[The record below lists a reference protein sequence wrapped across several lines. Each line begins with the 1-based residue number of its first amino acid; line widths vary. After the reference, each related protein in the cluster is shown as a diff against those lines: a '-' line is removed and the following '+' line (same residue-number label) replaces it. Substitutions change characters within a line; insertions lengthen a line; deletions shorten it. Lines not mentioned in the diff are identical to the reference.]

1 MVSPANGTKIGNYR
15 LVQSGEL
22 PHLQGQYL
30 ELLHE
35 PTRARHI
42 HIACP
47 DDNKAFAVAFPT
59 VPQDST
65 GVAHILE
72 HIVLCGSERFP
83 VRDPFFSMIPR
94 SLSTFMNA
102 FTSAD
107 FTCYPFSTRNEKDF
121 YNLLEVYLDATFFPK
136 IEYLAYRQEAWR
148 YQFAELENPR
158 SPLKYE
164 GVVFNEM
171 KGAMSSPSSVMWRAI
186 GKAVFPDLTYAH
198 NSGGDP
204 QYIPD
209 LSWEA
214 LKEFHARHYH
224 PSNAYFFTYGNLAL
238 EETLESIERLALS
251 RFERAPVDL
260 DIPDQPRFS
269 APIRFEAVYPFSPA
283 ESPQKKSQVL
293 LAWLTTHSADSTE
306 MLALRVL
313 ERVLLSNAAS
323 PLRKA
328 LLESGIGEALA
339 DGTGLEDSYREAVF
353 AAGLRGV
360 NPQDAEKIE
369 AITLG
374 VLEEL
379 AQKGLDPAMVDAA
392 LHRLEI
398 ESREVSNVGYPYGL
412 KVFFQLSS
420 AYLKGGEPYCTL
432 QFDADL
438 ARLQE
443 ERAKGPYLENLIRRY
458 LLENPHRATIV
469 LKPDQGLT
477 AQHEAE
483 ERAKLEQI
491 RATLSEE
498 EVQRIIEEAVALKK
512 RQETREDTSVLPT
525 LELSDIPMTLE
536 DVPHTVREVAG
547 ATVGFFPQPTG
558 GITYLDFQ
566 FDVAG
571 LPDPLKDL
579 LPLFAFAV
587 SKMGGGKSDYLEMA
601 ERIEAHTGG
610 VNAAVGLRSQP
621 DNLEG
626 FRASLTLS
634 GKALYRNHLAFFAI
648 LRDLLTDL
656 KWDKAHLKNLLGQL
670 KASFEAR
677 VVQAGHLFSWYLAEA
692 QFGGKHLLQERWE
705 GLSQLA
711 TLKRLAALDEAGLD
725 GLLADLETIR
735 RHLFQNANLRVCVTS
750 EESQLEPLHGMV
762 GDLLATLPEAPA
774 SQSPEV
780 SAPAKPVLEPQART
794 TAVPVAYDAKVWRT
808 VPFEHEDAPALLVL
822 ANLLRSEYL
831 HKEIREKGG
840 AYGGFS
846 VARFENGVFAML
858 SYRDPHVVRTFK
870 VYQEALNFLQSPL
883 QPEKLKEAILAAA
896 GDVDPLLSPDNK
908 GRTRFFSDLAG
919 FTLDKKLEFKKR
931 LLEVT
936 LEDLRRV
943 AGQYLTREAAL
954 AVISS
959 PEKVEEAN
967 RQMGNVF
974 SVKAI

>member
-1 MVSPANGTKIGNYR
+1 MVSSVNGTKIGNYR
-15 LVQSGEL
+15 LVKSGEL

-35 PTRARHI
+35 PTGARHV

-121 YNLLEVYLDATFFPK
+121 YNLLEVYLDATFFPQ
-136 IEYLAYRQEAWR
+136 IEYQAYRQEAWR
-148 YQFAELENPR
+148 YQFAELENPH

-171 KGAMSSPSSVMWRAI
+171 KGARSTPSSLMYRAI
-186 GKAVFPDLTYAH
+186 GQAIFPDLTYAH
-198 NSGGDP
+198 DSGGDP
-204 QYIPD
+204 QFIPD
-209 LSWEA
+209 LTWEA

-224 PSNAYFFTYGNLAL
+224 PSNSYFFTYGNLPL
-238 EETLESIERLALS
+238 QKTLESIERLVLS
-251 RFERAPVDL
+251 RFAQAPVHL

-269 APIRFEAVYPFSPA
+269 DPIRFEAVYPLSPA
-283 ESPQKKSQVL
+283 EHPDKKSQVL
-293 LAWLTTHSADSTE
+293 LAWLTAKSADSTE

-328 LLESGIGEALA
+328 LLESQIGEALA

-353 AAGLRGV
+353 AAGLKGV

-369 AITLG
+369 VITLG
-374 VLEEL
+374 VLEDL
-379 AQKGLDPAMVDAA
+379 AQRGLDPAMVDAA

-420 AYLKGGEPYCTL
+420 AYLKGGVPYHAL

-438 ARLQE
+438 AKLQE

-458 LLENPHRATIV
+458 FLENPHRATIV
-469 LKPDQGLT
+469 LKPDQQLT
-477 AQHEAE
+477 ERREAE
-483 ERAKLEQI
+483 ERAKLDRI
-491 RATLSEE
+491 RQTLSDQA
-498 EVQRIIEEAVALKK
+498 VQEIIAEAKALKA
-512 RQETREDTSVLPT
+512 RQETPEDTSVLPT

-536 DVPHTVREVAG
+536 DVPHTLQEIAG
-547 ATVGFFPQPTG
+547 VSVGLFPQPTN
-558 GITYLDFQ
+558 GISYLDLQ
-566 FDVAG
+566 FDLAS

-587 SKMGGGKSDYLEMA
+587 TKMGGGKSDYLEMA
-601 ERIEAHTGG
+601 ERIEAYTGG
-610 VNAAVGLRSQP
+610 VSAVVGQRSQP

-634 GKALYRNHLAFFAI
+634 GKALYRNHLEFFAI

-656 KWDKAHLKNLLGQL
+656 KWDKANLKNLLGQL

-705 GLSQLA
+705 GLSQTA
-711 TLKRLAALDEAGLD
+711 TLKRLAALDEAGLE

-750 EESQLEPLHGMV
+750 EESQLEPLERMV
-762 GDLLATLPEAPA
+762 GDLLAGLPTGQG
-774 SQSPEV
+774 SQSPQAA
-780 SAPAKPVLEPQART
+780 APRPSLEPQART

-808 VPFEHEDAPALLVL
+808 VPFEHPDAPALLAL

-840 AYGGFS
+840 AYGGFA
-846 VARFENGVFAML
+846 VCRFENGVFAML
-858 SYRDPHVVRTFK
+858 SYRDPHVARTFK
-870 VYQEALNFLQSPL
+870 VYQDALNFLQSPL
-883 QPEKLKEAILAAA
+883 EPEKLKEAILAAA

-931 LLEVT
+931 LLEVR

-943 AGQYLTREAAL
+943 AQRYLTQEAAL
-954 AVISS
+954 AVIGS
-959 PEKVEEAN
+959 PEKIEEAN